1 MCYSNN
7 DEHRISSNVGS
18 SGARQYNIATKNSSI
33 PGKDKYLS
41 LKNGTFLQSEKYLK
55 ICLLTNI
62 LL

>member
-33 PGKDKYLS
+33 PGKDKDLS
-41 LKNGTFLQSEKYLK
+41 LKNHFFAIWKVFKDMLVD
-55 ICLLTNI
+55 
-62 LL
+62 

>member
-41 LKNGTFLQSEKYLK
+41 LKNHFFAIWKVFK
-55 ICLLTNI
+55 DMPVD
-62 LL
+62 